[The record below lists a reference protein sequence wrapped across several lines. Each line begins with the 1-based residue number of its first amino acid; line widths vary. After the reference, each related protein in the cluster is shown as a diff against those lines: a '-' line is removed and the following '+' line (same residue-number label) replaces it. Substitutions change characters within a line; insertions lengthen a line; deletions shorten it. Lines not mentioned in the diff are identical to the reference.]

1 MKTQRLQYCHNN
13 RSMRSLTCQ
22 AILFDLDGTL
32 VDSTQQVEDIWRR
45 WAERNGIEPSR
56 ILSMSHGRRTE
67 DTLREVAPHLDI
79 EAEARFLNAEELRFH
94 EGIKAIQGSGAL
106 LETLPSDRW
115 AVVTSATHAAA
126 IQRLRC
132 AGLLEPTVLVAAED
146 VLEGKPDPAGYLRAC
161 ELLGFS
167 PDQCLV
173 VEDAPAGI
181 LAARAAG
188 MRVLG
193 VTTTFPASELL
204 ADECIRDFRDVRVV
218 SAMGD
223 DDLHLQLG
231 CGDFPSLPGCPG
243 SDSEDAISFEPGE
256 LFLS

>member
-1 MKTQRLQYCHNN
+1 M
-13 RSMRSLTCQ
+13 TCK

-32 VDSTQQVEDIWRR
+32 VDSTEQVEDIWRR
-45 WAERNGIEPSR
+45 WAERDGIEPSR

-67 DTLREVAPHLDI
+67 DTLQEVVPYLDI

-94 EGIKAIQGSGAL
+94 EGIKAIHGSGAL
-106 LETLPSDRW
+106 LETLPRDRW
-115 AVVTSATHAAA
+115 AVVTSATRAAA
-126 IQRLRC
+126 KLRLGC
-132 AGLLEPTVLVAAED
+132 AGLPIPTTLVAAED
-146 VLEGKPDPAGYLRAC
+146 VVEGKPDPAGYLRAC

-173 VEDAPAGI
+173 AEDAPAGV

-204 ADECIRDFRDVRVV
+204 ADECLRDFCDVRVV
-218 SAMGD
+218 SVMGD
-223 DDLHLQLG
+223 DQLHLQLG
-231 CGDFPSLPGCPG
+231 LGE
-243 SDSEDAISFEPGE
+243 SDLTTRTALRG
-256 LFLS
+256 